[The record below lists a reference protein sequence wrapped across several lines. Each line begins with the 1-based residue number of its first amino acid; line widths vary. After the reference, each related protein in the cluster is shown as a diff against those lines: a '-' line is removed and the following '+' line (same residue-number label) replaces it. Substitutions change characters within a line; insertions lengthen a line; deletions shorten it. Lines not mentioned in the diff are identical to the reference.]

1 MEIVNIQV
9 ERNNILQVGIL
20 DENGND
26 SGEYFE
32 FDVEDIK
39 LPLKLNRSSVMHKN
53 NCNKLKST
61 LIIIDKKK
69 DFTKKGQILS
79 ENEKEKLKALNQFYA
94 DEEKALDLFL
104 GEGATKKYLKVC
116 ERNPYYSMYEDIN
129 EKLEPILPKLKCNI
143 DNLTDKIKTKYKTV
157 ESDVITSD

>member
-1 MEIVNIQV
+1 MERVNIQV
-9 ERNNILQVGIL
+9 ERNNVLQVGIL

-32 FDVEDIK
+32 FDVEDIE
-39 LPLKLNRSSVMHKN
+39 LPIKLNRSSVMHKN

-79 ENEKEKLKALNQFYA
+79 ENEKEKLKAFNQFYA

-116 ERNPYYSMYEDIN
+116 GRSSYYSMYEDIN

-143 DNLTDKIKTKYKTV
+143 DNLTDKIKNKYKTV

>member
-1 MEIVNIQV
+1 MERVNIQV
-9 ERNNILQVGIL
+9 ERNNVLQVGIL

-32 FDVEDIK
+32 FDVEDIE
-39 LPLKLNRSSVMHKN
+39 LPLRLNRSSVMHKN

-61 LIIIDKKK
+61 LIIIDKRK

-79 ENEKEKLKALNQFYA
+79 ENEKEKLKAFNQFYA
-94 DEEKALDLFL
+94 DEEKALDLFI
-104 GEGATKKYLKVC
+104 GEGGTKKYLKVC
-116 ERNPYYSMYEDIN
+116 GRNPYYSMYEDIN
-129 EKLEPILPKLKCNI
+129 KELEPILPKLKCNI
-143 DNLTDKIKTKYKTV
+143 DNLTDKIKNKYKTV

>member
-1 MEIVNIQV
+1 MEKINIKI

-20 DENGND
+20 DENGKD

-32 FDVEDIK
+32 FDVEEIE
-39 LPLKLNRSSVMHKN
+39 LPLKLNRSSSIHKEN
-53 NCNKLKST
+53 VRKLRSS
-61 LIIIDKKK
+61 LMIIDKKK
-69 DFTKKGQILS
+69 DFTKRGQILS
-79 ENEKEKLKALNQFYA
+79 NNEKEKIKTFNQFYA

-116 ERNPYYSMYEDIN
+116 KRNPYYSMYEDVQK
-129 EKLEPILPKLKCNI
+129 KLEPILPKLKCKI
-143 DNLTDKIKTKYKTV
+143 DNLTDKIKNKYKTI

>member
-1 MEIVNIQV
+1 MERVNIQA

-32 FDVEDIK
+32 FDVEDIE
-39 LPLKLNRSSVMHKN
+39 LPLRLNRSSAMHHN
-53 NCNKLKST
+53 NCKKLKAT
-61 LIIIDKKK
+61 LLIIDKKK

-79 ENEKEKLKALNQFYA
+79 NNEKEKLKAFNQFYA

-104 GEGATKKYLKVC
+104 GEGTTKKYLKVC
-116 ERNPYYSMYEDIN
+116 KRNPYYSMYEDIN

-143 DNLTDKIKTKYKTV
+143 DNLTDKIKNKYKTV